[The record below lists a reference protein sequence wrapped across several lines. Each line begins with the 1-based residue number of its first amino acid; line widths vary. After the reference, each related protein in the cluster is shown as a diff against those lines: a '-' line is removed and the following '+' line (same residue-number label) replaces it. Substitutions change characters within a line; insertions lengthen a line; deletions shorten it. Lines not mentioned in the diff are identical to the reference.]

1 MNIKTNNRNISKII
15 TNTFGVLGY
24 LCCFLLWIWII
35 VLYFGEYKDY
45 IFSIFINENKIAV
58 TPINLINIPESLLI
72 IISVVVLS
80 LMIILTIYAFI
91 KMPISAVQISKKIV
105 HQSAETLTPGLI
117 KISNKKLTKKY
128 RIKITAELVAII
140 KMILIAIATLLV
152 YIFRFTESNLINY
165 EVVQIVGYFLSI
177 ISLALFIFQY
187 IIAWLLKTNKRDIW

>member
-1 MNIKTNNRNISKII
+1 MNKKTKYNISKII
-15 TNTFGVLGY
+15 TNSIGVFGY
-24 LCCFLLWIWII
+24 FSCFLLWIWII

-165 EVVQIVGYFLSI
+165 EVVQVVGYFLSI
-177 ISLALFIFQY
+177 ISLSLFIFQY
-187 IIAWLLKTNKRDIW
+187 VLAWSLKIDKRDIW